1 MANRLYK
8 LTIVVPSYKQEE
20 TIKKDVN
27 RLMHILIAL
36 HMPFEIIV
44 VVDGIFDSTHKRVKS
59 LKDNRIK
66 IIRFKKNYGKGYAVK
81 HGILQ
86 AKGDI
91 VGFIDAGMDLDP
103 KELET
108 MLNIMEKNKADIVI
122 GSKLHPDSHVNYP
135 ITRKILSWGYRS
147 LTHILFGFEIKDTQV
162 GMKLFKREVAQK
174 VFPKILVKR
183 FAFDIEVLAVAYGF
197 GYHRIYE
204 SPVHLNFTG
213 ISTISSRNF
222 WKIIY
227 WMLWDT
233 AAVFYRLKIVH
244 YYQKK

>member
-8 LTIVVPSYKQEE
+8 ISIVVPSYKQEE
-20 TIKKDVN
+20 TIKKDVK
-27 RLMHILIAL
+27 RLTHILTTL
-36 HMPFEIIV
+36 RMSFEIIV

-59 LKDNRIK
+59 LKDNRVK
-66 IIRFKKNYGKGYAVK
+66 IIRFKKNYGKGNAVK

-91 VGFIDAGMDLDP
+91 IGFIDAGMDLDP

-108 MLNIMEKNKADIVI
+108 MLDIMENKKADIVI
-122 GSKLHPDSHVNYP
+122 GSKLHPESRVNYP
-135 ITRKILSWGYRS
+135 RIRKLLSWGYRS
-147 LTHILFGFEIKDTQV
+147 LTHLLFGFEIKDTQV
-162 GMKLFKREVAQK
+162 GMKLFKRKVAQE
-174 VFPKILVKR
+174 VFAKILVKR
-183 FAFDIEVLAVAYGF
+183 FAFDVEVLAVAYRF

-204 SPVHLNFTG
+204 SPIHLNFTG
-213 ISTISSRNF
+213 ISTITSRNF

-233 AAVFYRLKIVH
+233 AAVFYRLKIIH
-244 YYQKK
+244 YYDKK